1 MDQQEMI
8 REVERFRGQLMG
20 LIYGAISAGSPT
32 QASDWLCYLA
42 GAEILAHHLGL
53 MEDNLDG
60 RLKLSDRIFDSMLPK
75 EGE

>member
-8 REVERFRGQLMG
+8 KETERFRGQLMG
-20 LIYGAISAGSPT
+20 LIYGSISAGSPQ
-32 QASDWLCYLA
+32 QALEWLNYLA

-53 MEDNLDG
+53 MPDNLDG
-60 RLKLSDRIFDSMLPK
+60 RIKLSDRICDSMLSK